1 MNKSR
6 PFEEYLIEKLKDPQ
20 YARTYLETALE
31 EYGKDQDSEA
41 FLLALRDVAEAQGGL
56 GKLSEETGLNRA
68 GIYKAL
74 SQRGNPRLDTMEK
87 ILRSLGFRLSIEPVE
102 VEEPATV

>member
-1 MNKSR
+1 MKKSR
-6 PFEEYLIEKLKDPQ
+6 PFEEYLIEKLKDPE
-20 YARTYLETALE
+20 YARIYLETALE
-31 EYGKDQDSEA
+31 AYGTDQDSEA

-56 GKLSEETGLNRA
+56 GKLAEETGLNRA

-87 ILRSLGFRLSIEPVE
+87 ILRNLGFRLSIEPVKA
-102 VEEPATV
+102 EEATVI

>member
-6 PFEEYLIEKLKDPQ
+6 PFDEYLIEKLADPA
-20 YARTYLETALE
+20 YAKVYLETALE
-31 EYGKDQDSEA
+31 SYEEDRDSDA

-56 GKLSEETGLNRA
+56 GKLAEETKLNRA

-74 SQRGNPRLDTMEK
+74 SERGNPRLDTIEK
-87 ILRSLGFRLSIEPVE
+87 ILHNLGFRLSIESLHS
-102 VEEPATV
+102 VEEKVS

>member
-1 MNKSR
+1 MKKSR
-6 PFEEYLIEKLKDPQ
+6 PFEEYLIEKLKDPE
-20 YARTYLETALE
+20 YARVYLETALE
-31 EYGKDQDSEA
+31 TYGTDQDSEA

-87 ILRSLGFRLSIEPVE
+87 ILRNLGFRLSIEPVKAE
-102 VEEPATV
+102 AAAVL

>member
-6 PFEEYLIEKLKDPQ
+6 PFEEYLIEKLEDPA
-20 YARTYLETALE
+20 YAKVYLETALE
-31 EYGKDQDSEA
+31 TYEEDRDSDV

-56 GKLSEETGLNRA
+56 GRLAEDTKLNRA

-74 SQRGNPRLDTMEK
+74 SERGNPRLDTIEK
-87 ILRSLGFRLSIEPVE
+87 ILHSLGFRLSIESLQPVE
-102 VEEPATV
+102 EKVP